1 MPGTE
6 PIGHRHPPFLW
17 GFPVPL
23 LQRHL
28 LSAFSASEQL
38 TSVLAFF

>member
-6 PIGHRHPPFLW
+6 PIGHPASSLFM